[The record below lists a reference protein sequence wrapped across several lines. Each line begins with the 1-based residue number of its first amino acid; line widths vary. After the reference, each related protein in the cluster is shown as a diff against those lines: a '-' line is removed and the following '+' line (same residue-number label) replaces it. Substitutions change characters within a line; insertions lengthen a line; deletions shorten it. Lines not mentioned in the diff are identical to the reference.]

1 MSQISQISVSE
12 DSEPMDTM
20 DIFTDLCS
28 GMYKQSSQS
37 SINVDHP
44 FQYPVLLI
52 EPDGEDIADFTDEEK
67 ESFYQELAQ
76 WNNPL
81 IFSSEHP
88 HLDRPTVNHRINSR
102 MDFCGHHLE
111 MGRYLL
117 DEKARQTGK
126 RLSIM
131 DLGCI
136 NNEKDDIRETHLLVR
151 GPKGEY
157 KKIVYSKVLDYGVPI
172 SPRFTSINPH
182 EVRQLPFVRPVELKE
197 GEEKEERT
205 ITIDELFHLF

>member
-1 MSQISQISVSE
+1 MSAMSQISVSE
-12 DSEPMDTM
+12 ESEPM

-28 GMYKQSSQS
+28 GMCRQSSLS
-37 SINVDHP
+37 GINVEHP
-44 FQYPVLLI
+44 FQYPVRLI
-52 EPDGEDIADFTDEEK
+52 EPDGEDIANFTDEEK

-88 HLDRPTVNHRINSR
+88 HLDRPTLNHRINSR

-126 RLSIM
+126 KLSVKFM
-131 DLGCI
+131 GSI
-136 NNEKDDIRETHLLVR
+136 NNLEEDIQETHLLVR

-157 KKIVYSKVLDYGVPI
+157 KKIVYSKVLDYGVAI

-182 EVRQLPFVRPVELKE
+182 EVRQLPFVRPVELEE
-197 GEEKEERT
+197 GEEEEERT
-205 ITIDELFHLF
+205 FTIDELIATRL